1 MSDQGENYEKATFSG
16 GCFWCMQPPFD
27 NLKGVISTTVG
38 YTGGTQQNPTYDD
51 VCRGRTDHLESIEV
65 VYDPS
70 QITYDQILHMF
81 LRSVDPTDAG
91 GQFCDRSFSYTTA
104 IFALNSAQ
112 RASAEAAIGA
122 AEAALGQD
130 IVTPIKDAA
139 TFYPAEAY
147 HQDYYKQ
154 DGLVLTRF
162 GPRSKASAYKLYR
175 ESCGRD
181 ARVDALWGD
190 AAPFTKGHS

>member
-70 QITYDQILHMF
+70 QISYEQLLDVFWLN
-81 LRSVDPTDAG
+81 VDPTDGG
-91 GQFCDRSFSYTTA
+91 GQFVDRGMHYRTA
-104 IFALNSAQ
+104 IFYHNGQQ
-112 RASAEAAIGA
+112 RQIAEESKKTLPDTGRYPSP
-122 AEAALGQD
+122 
-130 IVTPIKDAA
+130 IVTEIRPAMD
-139 TFYPAEAY
+139 FYPAEEY
-147 HQDYYKQ
+147 HQNYYEKNPI
-154 DGLVLTRF
+154 GY
-162 GPRSKASAYKLYR
+162 ASYKMG
-175 ESCGRD
+175 SGRG
-181 ARVDALWGD
+181 RYIE
-190 AAPFTKGHS
+190 FMKNMK